1 MLVIE
6 YGATWCFI
14 IRRKASEWASNRHK
28 PHKAIMVRA
37 DGSTDVIDIH
47 DVPAVPGRRVPM
59 DRVPADIAAKLK
71 EPHA

>member
-6 YGATWCFI
+6 YGASWTFI
-14 IRRKASEWASNRHK
+14 HRRKASEWMANRHK

-71 EPHA
+71 ELHA